1 MVLKFT
7 IQEDPFLKRTTV
19 CSLGLKLL
27 HKVDGYK
34 KKILAYIC
42 IPDFKKQPALKHF
55 SPNPK
60 HFETTTLFPLNVIG
74 YFCIF
79 QAIFSLCIQCKQGQ
93 KKVSFPIFNILSLYV
108 LFIEVLPFLYLKLHS
123 FN

>member
-42 IPDFKKQPALKHF
+42 ISDLKKHSLKCF
-55 SPNPK
+55 SSNPK
-60 HFETTTLFPLNVIG
+60 CFETTALFPLNEIG
-74 YFCIF
+74 HFFIF
-79 QAIFSLCIQCKQGQ
+79 QVIFLLCIQ
-93 KKVSFPIFNILSLYV
+93 
-108 LFIEVLPFLYLKLHS
+108 
-123 FN
+123 